1 MNVGS
6 PQLPIHVNVSVSK
19 YCIVDVRSGV
29 ACVVL
34 VTSLNG
40 VGDVLSDRSLRCKQ
54 QPYPCAS

>member
-29 ACVVL
+29 PA
-34 VTSLNG
+34 
-40 VGDVLSDRSLRCKQ
+40 LSWLQ
-54 QPYPCAS
+54 A